1 MGKIAVLFS
10 GQGAQYVGM
19 GKDLYDSD
27 SDAKK
32 LYDLGSRSARE
43 QLRCALKE
51 KARSLPRQR
60 IHSRHFSL
68 QTLHLPMRLRMP
80 ELRLTL

>member
-27 SDAKK
+27 SVS
-32 LYDLGSRSARE
+32 YT
-43 QLRCALKE
+43 
-51 KARSLPRQR
+51 
-60 IHSRHFSL
+60 H
-68 QTLHLPMRLRMP
+68 
-80 ELRLTL
+80 LTLPTTPYV